1 MKAQCIMCGRAI
13 AQGIVCESCDKPRK
27 NSSRTA
33 RVAALP
39 PTAPPLAATLPVPF
53 PAASPT
59 PPPARPSPVSP
70 APTAPPQPS
79 PSVNEWRIGAEAL
92 EGAGVAVLAIH
103 DKQIEFASR
112 EARRLFG
119 SAEAVASLGNLQKR
133 LGSNL
138 PDPTRRSEGT
148 ILLDGKPLA
157 CTIRPMDRGVS
168 LFMFRELDQSAPAH
182 ASFVSYVRETV
193 LLPLRALREA
203 LAATARSRK
212 NDPLL
217 DDAVSTVDQ
226 ILSSLEMAPEVEEHE
241 LRETTPRLINDVLRS
256 IEQRFGPVATAKG
269 ISFRIDSPD
278 NQRLFND
285 HQQLESSLGALV
297 ENALHYVPGSGQIV
311 VGLRFLEHKGKPLH
325 LFFVMDNGPIVP
337 EEFRTAIFT
346 TEFLWKPAQKERTG
360 RGLAACREFAVTHG
374 GQIWVEAKSGKT
386 CTFFIRLPLD
396 A

>member
-1 MKAQCIMCGRAI
+1 M
-13 AQGIVCESCDKPRK
+13 
-27 NSSRTA
+27 
-33 RVAALP
+33 
-39 PTAPPLAATLPVPF
+39 
-53 PAASPT
+53 
-59 PPPARPSPVSP
+59 
-70 APTAPPQPS
+70 
-79 PSVNEWRIGAEAL
+79 
-92 EGAGVAVLAIH
+92 AVLAVR
-103 DKQIEFASR
+103 DKQVEFASG

-119 SAEAVASLGNLQKR
+119 GAEAVASVGNLHKR
-133 LGSNL
+133 LGSNF
-138 PDPTRRSEGT
+138 PDFTRRSEST
-148 ILLDGKPLA
+148 IFLDGKPLG

-168 LFMFRELDQSAPAH
+168 LVMFRELDQTAPGH

-212 NDPLL
+212 SDPLL

-241 LRETTPRLINDVLRS
+241 QKRSTPRRINDVLRS
-256 IEQRFGPVATAKG
+256 IDQRFSSIAAAKG
-269 ISFRIDSPD
+269 ISFRIDAPD
-278 NQRLFND
+278 NNQMFND
-285 HQQLESSLGALV
+285 HQQLESSLGTLV
-297 ENALHYVPGSGQIV
+297 ENALHYVPGGGQIV

-337 EEFRTAIFT
+337 EEFRTSIFT

>member
-1 MKAQCIMCGRAI
+1 MKAQCVMCGRGI

-27 NSSRTA
+27 GSSKTA
-33 RVAALP
+33 RVSAAP
-39 PTAPPLAATLPVPF
+39 AAAVISAEPFPEAAPPFPAPTRPTPAPEPVPTAPPP
-53 PAASPT
+53 
-59 PPPARPSPVSP
+59 
-70 APTAPPQPS
+70 
-79 PSVNEWRIGAEAL
+79 PSVEEWKIGAEAL
-92 EGAGVAVLAIH
+92 EAAGVAVLAVRATSV
-103 DKQIEFASR
+103 EFASGP
-112 EARRLFG
+112 ARRLFG
-119 SAEAVASLGNLQKR
+119 SSDAIASVGNLKKR
-133 LGSNL
+133 VGSNL
-138 PDPTRRSEGT
+138 PDLTRRSEGT
-148 ILLDGKPLA
+148 IFLDGKPVS

-168 LFMFRELDQSAPAH
+168 LVMFRELDQAAPAH

-226 ILSSLEMAPEVEEHE
+226 ILSSLEMAPEVEEYE
-241 LRETTPRLINDVLRS
+241 LKESTPRPINDVLRS
-256 IEQRFGPVATAKG
+256 IQQRFGPVAAAKN
-269 ISFRIDSPD
+269 ISFRIDTPD
-278 NQRLFND
+278 NNSMFND
-285 HQQLESSLGALV
+285 HQQLESSMGTLV
-297 ENALHYVPGSGQIV
+297 ENSLHYVPGGGQIV

-337 EEFRTAIFT
+337 EEFRTSIFT
-346 TEFLWKPAQKERTG
+346 TEFLWKPTQKERTG

-374 GQIWVEAKSGKT
+374 GQIWVETKSGKT